1 MSRSGGPRATPDPGA
16 AVTADDLV
24 DLVLGAPRRYTREEA
39 TAAVGLPVEDVRPLW
54 RGMGFADV
62 GEARAFTDNDV
73 AGLVLVQALVDEGVL
88 DPHTAVDVARSF
100 GQTGSR
106 LADWQVSTLARVL
119 TARGLL
125 DPSDGL
131 DADEIATVY
140 REAERLLP
148 AMERLLVLAWRRH
161 LAAAISRAIADADAG
176 AAPETAGGVLT
187 VGFADLVGFTRLTR
201 RLPAGALARLVET
214 FESVSSD
221 VVAMTGARLVKT
233 LGDEILFVAE
243 DPVQGAETAL
253 LLHEA
258 HREDDSIPEL
268 RIGLATGEVVSRM
281 GDVFG
286 TTVNTAS
293 RLTALASPGTTWC
306 DRATADAV
314 RQAGPHPPAGGRG
327 VIVQARA
334 LGPRALRG
342 LGVARP
348 YEITGSVQGVER

>member
-1 MSRSGGPRATPDPGA
+1 VSRPGDPGATPDPGA
-16 AVTADDLV
+16 DVTADDLV
-24 DLVLGAPRRYTREEA
+24 ELVLGAPRRYTREEA
-39 TAAVGLPVEDVRPLW
+39 VAVVGLPVEDVRPLW

-62 GEARAFTDNDV
+62 GEARAFTENDV
-73 AGLVLVQALVDEGVL
+73 AGLVLVQGLVDDGVL
-88 DPHTAVDVARSF
+88 DAHTAVDVARSF

-125 DPSDGL
+125 DASDGL
-131 DADEIATVY
+131 DAGEIATVY

-148 AMERLLVLAWRRH
+148 AMEQLLVLAWRRH
-161 LAAAISRAIADADAG
+161 LAATISRAIADADAA
-176 AAPETAGGVLT
+176 AAPETASGVLT

-201 RLPAGALARLVET
+201 RLPAGELARLVET

-243 DPVQGAETAL
+243 DPWQAAETSL
-253 LLHEA
+253 RLHEA

-293 RLTALASPGTTWC
+293 RLTALAAPGTTWC
-306 DRATADAV
+306 DRATADAL
-314 RQAGPHPPAGGRG
+314 RAAGPEAAGETGR
-327 VIVQARA
+327 VVVHAKA

-342 LGVARP
+342 LGMARP
-348 YEITGSVQGVER
+348 YEITGSVQGATT

>member
-1 MSRSGGPRATPDPGA
+1 
-16 AVTADDLV
+16 
-24 DLVLGAPRRYTREEA
+24 
-39 TAAVGLPVEDVRPLW
+39 
-54 RGMGFADV
+54 MGFADV
-62 GEARAFTDNDV
+62 GDARAFTDHDV
-73 AGLVLVQALVDEGVL
+73 EALCVVRSLVEDGVL

-131 DADEIATVY
+131 DAGEIATVY
-140 REAERLLP
+140 HEAQRLLP
-148 AMERLLVLAWRRH
+148 AMEQLLVLAWRRH
-161 LAAAISRAIADADAG
+161 LAATISRAIADADAG
-176 AAPETAGGVLT
+176 AADPTTASGVLT

-201 RLPAGALARLVET
+201 RLPAGELARLVET

-233 LGDEILFVAE
+233 LGDEILFVSE
-243 DPVQGAETAL
+243 DALQGAETAL
-253 LLHEA
+253 RLHEA
-258 HREDDSIPEL
+258 HRGDASIPEL

-293 RLTALASPGTTWC
+293 RLTALAAPGRTWC
-306 DRATADAV
+306 DRATAEEL
-314 RQAGPHPPAGGRG
+314 RQAGPHGPDDSAQ
-327 VIVQARA
+327 VAVQAKA
-334 LGPRALRG
+334 LGPRTLRG

-348 YEITGSVQGVER
+348 YEITRVPEGAES